1 MKNSV
6 CRSKIL
12 GALLAGLIVSSNATA
27 GDVFGI
33 LDKNADGVL
42 SGSEAKMFLSF
53 DTEPVGQPDGEVTK
67 KEFFA
72 GVRLHERK
80 RVDQD
85 VEIFLA
91 RNGNNDDRLSGTE
104 ISGYEFADLDGN
116 GRITVDELSDGM
128 AKQRAKLGTL
138 ALDELIAEGNR
149 RFRLLDINED
159 NRLSGSEAVG
169 LLLFDV
175 NGDQRISSDEFMS
188 SVFLDAASVGETP
201 LTPAPQTTG
210 EPMQA
215 VVHAVNRR
223 DWEAILG
230 MFRPELK
237 ELVDAAVLDYLL
249 HHITESH
256 GILSAP
262 ARDAIAIKDSGKEGQ
277 KRHSAKPVCEKGTLA
292 IEMTMFEG
300 AILGIVFNSLQID
313 QMNEKMFADLF
324 ADKDNALKKFADFYK
339 KNCSEMIRLIRNEED
354 SKAFG
359 MFHPEIQ
366 KQIGLEQFVKV
377 FKGLREVCSGT
388 GLVEIELEEAGVE
401 FDEKGN
407 GKFFTIAH
415 RVAGPNGAILFKHKM
430 QFVGLKAHFVAA
442 SIQPVDAV
450 EPVDAV
456 DAPQATKSSLSSVLL
471 KLMSPTK
478 PPQAPEAVASQAFPV
493 IPKSTKNGPAGPP
506 TPATDDD
513 DPVRPPAS
521 KKSKR

>member
-1 MKNSV
+1 MKYSI
-6 CRSKIL
+6 CRSKFVA
-12 GALLAGLIVSSNATA
+12 ALLAGLIASSNATA
-27 GDVFGI
+27 GDVFGV
-33 LDKNADGVL
+33 LDKNSDGVL

-72 GVRLHERK
+72 GVRLHEKK
-80 RVDQD
+80 RIDQD

-91 RNGNNDDRLSGTE
+91 RNGNKDDRLSGTE

-116 GRITVDELSDGM
+116 GRITLDELSDGM
-128 AKQRAKLGTL
+128 TMQRAKLG
-138 ALDELIAEGNR
+138 ALSIDELIAEGNR
-149 RFRLLDINED
+149 RFRLLDTNED

-169 LLLFDV
+169 LLIFDV
-175 NGDQRISSDEFMS
+175 NGDQRISKDEFMS
-188 SVFLDAASVGETP
+188 SVFLDAASVGEAP
-201 LTPAPQTTG
+201 LSPAPQTTG
-210 EPMQA
+210 EPMRA
-215 VVHAVNRR
+215 VVDAVNRR
-223 DWEAILG
+223 DWEVMLG

-237 ELVDAAVLDYLL
+237 ELVDAAVIDYLL

-262 ARDAIAIKDSGKEGQ
+262 AMDAIAIKDSGKEGQ

-292 IEMTMFEG
+292 IELTIFEG
-300 AILGIVFNSLQID
+300 AILGIVFDSPQID

-339 KNCSEMIRLIRNEED
+339 NNCSEMIRLIRNEED

-377 FKGLREVCSGT
+377 FKGLREVCGGS
-388 GLVEIELEEAGVE
+388 GLVKIELEEAGVE
-401 FDEKGN
+401 FDEKGK
-407 GKFFTIAH
+407 GKFFTISH
-415 RVAGPNGAILFKHKM
+415 RVAGPNGVMLFKHKM

-442 SIQPVDAV
+442 SIEAA
-450 EPVDAV
+450 EPIEAV
-456 DAPQATKSSLSSVLL
+456 DVPQATKSSLSSVLL

-478 PPQAPEAVASQAFPV
+478 PAQAPEAVAPPAFPL
-493 IPKSTKNGPAGPP
+493 IPKSPKNGPTGPP
-506 TPATDDD
+506 APATDDD
-513 DPVRPPAS
+513 DPVPPPAP